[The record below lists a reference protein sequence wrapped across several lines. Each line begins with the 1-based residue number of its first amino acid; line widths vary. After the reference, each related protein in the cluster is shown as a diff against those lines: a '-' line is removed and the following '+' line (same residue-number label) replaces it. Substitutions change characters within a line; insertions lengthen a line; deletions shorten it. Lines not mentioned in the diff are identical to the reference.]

1 MSFDAIARRYLHD
14 LHRWYETGKRS
25 NEFTEEL
32 SFRPVLDR
40 FFRDVAKEIDPEV
53 EVVFE
58 PKAQKRAGR
67 PDWRFHNEKTLGV
80 YGYVEAKGLD
90 VDKPI
95 SVRDNE
101 TQIEKYLT
109 LGYGT
114 ILTDGIDFIF
124 FSKSK
129 NEHRRI
135 PIIDKPVTSSAW
147 RRRGINPLL
156 EAAFKEFLKDA
167 SSRQV
172 SENQLVEEVAKRAK
186 KMSESVEYLSD
197 LPSGSG
203 ADRVENA
210 TIEALHKLKAIV
222 ESHHDPTL
230 RNRKSFADF
239 VAQVLMFGLLYAH
252 RIVAAPGDSPKER
265 YRKIQKFWSDLL
277 YQEFTEK
284 LRPFRALVEILSE
297 ELETLG
303 PLGTWY
309 QDCCLLLAHI
319 QLEEGQMKS
328 PDYHKLYE
336 SFLSVFDPKTR
347 FDFGAF
353 YTPSELSSYAI
364 ALVKAIVAKEFN
376 GMSLYLPDNKAIDP
390 CCGTGTFLEELI
402 AQRDA
407 ETLPYTIGFEIL
419 PAPYALA
426 HYRLSMLEP
435 YKKHPEKISVILTNT
450 LSDELEDEE
459 LEAGNASANLIE
471 EEQRAARRFSKPPLT
486 LVVGN
491 PPSSDLPVKGRMGN
505 FAIIQNLLKDFRPPE
520 ELRTARQNTQK
531 QIQNDFIMF
540 LRWSC
545 EKLLQSDRGVFAL
558 VLPMSFAEHPSYM
571 YARRW
576 IAARFRKLWVLD
588 LDMDGRT
595 GTRGS
600 SLFNTMQGRL
610 LMVGVIDK
618 EKTEG
623 WEPEI
628 HYRSMTD
635 LSKEEKL
642 AALRCEGTSDDCT
655 EAFEKVTLDPATFSF
670 RPAKAFNRELYN
682 TYWPLFTQT
691 VSPLFSEKHIF
702 SRHCSGLKLA
712 PTGLFV
718 HTAKPMLVRRTRE
731 IADSRNDPET
741 LLERWFSGQDKPPNK
756 EKLSSDIRKILHN
769 ATRSKPESEF
779 VRSYDYR
786 PFLTM
791 SALISE
797 PVLQELSGVGG
808 GGTRHRP
815 EVIAAFSV
823 PETIGIAVSP
833 APKDIGEE
841 LHRFVSFCWN
851 LPDND
856 LSRRGNAHVF
866 CNLFPENKTKGDWDR
881 TPINNINESL
891 LSLLGTSGISA
902 SPEDVVF
909 YVYGILCS
917 DAYLD
922 EFEGALFTVADS
934 TKGGPR
940 IPIAKDPE
948 TFLDIARM
956 GQRLAVLEKH
966 DSDVPIAERFASF
979 VELFDNDGSFE
990 LTRFDIDEAGEKIV
1004 LKDERSL
1011 NEIVL
1016 QPIPTEI
1023 LSFQVSGY
1031 QVLQQWLKFHSHR
1044 YTRMAFSQ
1052 ENYER
1057 LLKLLTRIDMQM
1069 KVVKDLDKMVS
1080 ALIRPNASLLV

>member
-1 MSFDAIARRYLHD
+1 MSFDSIARNYLSD
-14 LHRWYETGKRS
+14 LHTWYQAAKRS

-40 FFRDVAKEIDPEV
+40 FFRDVAKEINSEA

-58 PKAQKRAGR
+58 PKAQKKAGR

-90 VDKPI
+90 IDRPI
-95 SVRDNE
+95 VIADYQ

-124 FSKSK
+124 FSRTK
-129 NEHRRI
+129 NEYTRI
-135 PIIDKPVTSSAW
+135 SIIDKPVTVSGW
-147 RRRGINPLL
+147 RHRSVNPLL
-156 EAAFKEFLKDA
+156 EGAFKDFLKDA
-167 SSRQV
+167 VARQV
-172 SENQLVEEVAKRAK
+172 SENQLVEEVAKRARK
-186 KMSESVEYLSD
+186 LSENVEYLSD
-197 LPSGSG
+197 LPLGSG
-203 ADRVENA
+203 VDRVENA
-210 TIEALHKLKAIV
+210 TIEALHKLKEIV

-230 RNRKSFADF
+230 RNRKSFGDF

-252 RIVAAPGDSPKER
+252 RIVAGPGDSPQER
-265 YRKIQKFWSDLL
+265 YHKIQKFWSDVL
-277 YQEFTEK
+277 YQEYTEK

-319 QLEEGQMKS
+319 ELEDGQMRS

-347 FDFGAF
+347 FDYGAF
-353 YTPSELSSYAI
+353 YTPRELSSYTI
-364 ALVKAIVAKEFN
+364 ALVRAVVASEFN
-376 GMSLYLPDNKAIDP
+376 GMSLYLPDNKTIDP

-402 AQRDA
+402 AQRDSD
-407 ETLPYTIGFEIL
+407 TLPYIIGFEIL

-426 HYRLSMLEP
+426 HYRLSMLDA
-435 YKKHPEKISVILTNT
+435 YKKNPEKISVILTNT
-450 LSDELEDEE
+450 LSDELENEE
-459 LEAGNASANLIE
+459 LETKTISVNLIE
-471 EEQRAARRFSKPPLT
+471 EEQRAARYFSKPPLT
-486 LVVGN
+486 LIIGN

-505 FAIIQNLLKDFRPPE
+505 FDLIQNLLKDFRPPE
-520 ELRTARQNTQK
+520 EFRTARQNTQK

-545 EKLLQSDRGVFAL
+545 EKLLQSDRGIFAL

-571 YARRW
+571 YARKW
-576 IAARFRKLWVLD
+576 IASRFPKLWILD
-588 LDMDGRT
+588 LDLDGRT

-610 LMVGVIDK
+610 LMVGMIDK
-618 EKTEG
+618 ERHEIR
-623 WEPEI
+623 EPEI
-628 HYRSMTD
+628 HYRSITD
-635 LSKEEKL
+635 LNKEDKLTALNCGAINENCLDEFEKL
-642 AALRCEGTSDDCT
+642 S
-655 EAFEKVTLDPATFSF
+655 LDPETFGF
-670 RPAKAFNRELYN
+670 RPAKPFNRDLYN
-682 TYWPLFTQT
+682 SYWPLFTQT
-691 VSPLFSEKHIF
+691 ISPLFPDKYIF

-712 PTGLFV
+712 PTSLFV
-718 HTAKPMLVRRTRE
+718 HVARPMLVRRSRE
-731 IADSRNDPET
+731 IADLKNDPET
-741 LLERWFSGQDKPPNK
+741 LLHRWFSGQDKPPDK
-756 EKLSSDIRKILHN
+756 EKLSPNIRRILQS
-769 ATRSKPESEF
+769 AAQSKPENEF

-797 PVLQELSGVGG
+797 AVLQELSITGG

-823 PETIGIAVSP
+823 PETVGIAVSP
-833 APKDIGEE
+833 APKDIGDE

-866 CNLFPENKTKGDWDR
+866 CNLFPENKGKGKWDR
-881 TPINNINESL
+881 TPINNISQSL
-891 LSLLGTSGISA
+891 LTMLENAGISA
-902 SPEDVVF
+902 SPEAVVF
-909 YVYGILCS
+909 YVYGVLCS

-922 EFEGALFTVADS
+922 EFEGALFTVADL

-940 IPIAKDPE
+940 IPITKDPQ
-948 TFLDIARM
+948 TFYEIAQM
-956 GQRLAVLEKH
+956 GEQLALLEKH
-966 DSDVPIAERFASF
+966 DLVFPIADQFASYI
-979 VELFDNDGSFE
+979 ELFNNQASFE
-990 LTRFDIDEAGEKIV
+990 LTRFDIDEAGEKII

-1011 NEIVL
+1011 IEIIL

-1023 LSFQVSGY
+1023 LTFQVSGY

-1044 YTRMAFSQ
+1044 YTRMTFSQ
-1052 ENYER
+1052 EDYEQ
-1057 LLKLLTRIDMQM
+1057 LLRLLTRIDAQIRIV
-1069 KVVKDLDKMVS
+1069 KNLDDVVVGVTYFL
-1080 ALIRPNASLLV
+1080 